1 MNTEWDSTSISLSQ
15 YSESEELRD
24 IRTLTKE
31 LSEAYDK
38 IIELTYE
45 VNDLKK
51 ENSIK
56 SNV

>member
-45 VNDLKK
+45 VSDLKK